1 MAIDTMQ
8 TSAAAPTPET
18 DEYFEKAVRGGLIAV
33 GLAAALWI
41 GWYFLQRTLKA
52 NQDAADSAAWSGFA
66 QLERD
71 RGLAPT
77 APVEGLDKSVQPW
90 ADLVRANQLLK
101 EGKRAEARTLVEK
114 TAAAADS
121 PAAKGLIPG
130 TTGAAALAQSVNAFD
145 QWEKGKSGLSENPKA
160 PDAGRIQIVTT
171 AGTIVIGLYDALAP
185 KHVENFRKLLENKS
199 LEGTRFHRIVKGSM
213 GGISIVQGGD
223 PNSKEEGK
231 PETWGQGSLGGG
243 IPFEANRLAHV
254 RGAVA
259 MAQPSGGIGTPMS
272 SDCQFYIVTGSSHSL
287 DKRYVI
293 FGQVLEGMEV
303 VDKIAESELEPG
315 TERPKAPTM
324 IVKVQAL

>member
-1 MAIDTMQ
+1 MQ
-8 TSAAAPTPET
+8 APAAAPAPEA

-66 QLERD
+66 QLESD
-71 RGLAPT
+71 RGVAQP

-90 ADLVRANQLLK
+90 ADLVRANQLLR
-101 EGKRAEARTLVEK
+101 EGKRADARALVEK
-114 TAAAADS
+114 TATAGDS

-130 TTGAAALAQSVNAFD
+130 ASGASVLAQSVGALD
-145 QWEKGKSGLSENPKA
+145 QWEKEKAALTTNPK
-160 PDAGRIQIVTT
+160 PPETGRVQIVTT
-171 AGTIVIGLYDALAP
+171 AGTIVIGLYDSLAP

-199 LEGTRFHRIVKGSM
+199 LEGTRFHRIVKGAT

-231 PETWGQGSLGGG
+231 PETWGQGSLGGSV
-243 IPFEANRLAHV
+243 PFEVNRLAHV

-259 MAQPSGGIGTPMS
+259 MAQPSGGMGAPTS
-272 SDCQFYIVTGSSHSL
+272 SDCQFYIVTGPSHSL
-287 DKRYVI
+287 DRRYVV
-293 FGQVLEGMEV
+293 FGNVLEGMDV